1 MKDDIAFFFLFSS
14 EQLKG
19 PFLFLFD
26 LFEAPDS
33 LWHIRPYLS
42 VAFEAQ
48 PMTEG
53 HSFSTIYVDL
63 GGGGWYVLP
72 PWCFLSII

>member
-19 PFLFLFD
+19 PFLFLFG
-26 LFEAPDS
+26 LFEAPNS
-33 LWHIRPYLS
+33 LRHIRSYLPA
-42 VAFEAQ
+42 AFEAQ

-53 HSFSTIYVDL
+53 HSFSIVHVDL
-63 GGGGWYVLP
+63 GEGGWYPLP